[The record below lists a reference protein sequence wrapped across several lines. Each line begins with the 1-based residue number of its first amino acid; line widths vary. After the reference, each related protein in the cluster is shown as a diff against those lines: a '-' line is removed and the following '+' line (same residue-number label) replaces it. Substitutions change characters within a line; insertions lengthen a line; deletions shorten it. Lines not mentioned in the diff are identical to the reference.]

1 MHGFRKLKLPDEG
14 EAIKVVDGRL
24 CVPDIPIIPFIEGDG
39 IGSDVWRA
47 ARRVIDTA
55 VEVAY
60 DDTRRIAWCEI
71 FAGEKALNL
80 YGELLPED
88 TLRAIE
94 QFIVAIKGPLTTPS
108 FGGHRSLNVTLRQEL
123 DLYACVRPIK
133 WIEGIPSPVKHP
145 EKIDMV
151 IFREAT
157 EDVYAG
163 IEWEMGSDGAR
174 RVIQFLR
181 EEFGVSLPEDAGIG
195 IKPISERATKRLMR
209 KAIKYALENGRR
221 SITIV
226 HKGNIMKF
234 TEGAFARWAY
244 EVALNEFGEHV
255 VTQRDIESS
264 SGQSV
269 DGKLI
274 IKDVLADN
282 MFQQVLT
289 RPEEYDVIVLPNLN
303 GDYLS
308 DACAAQI
315 GGVGIAPGANF
326 GDYHAL
332 FEPTHGSAPKYAG
345 KDIANPSSM
354 ILCGAMMLQ
363 YIGWKEAA
371 DLIYDALSFTI
382 KSRKVTQDLA
392 RHIDGSVQVL
402 RCSEFAEEVATCIRE
417 RHRIANS
424 A

>member
-1 MHGFRKLKLPDEG
+1 VHGFQKIRLPDEG
-14 EAIKVVDGRL
+14 EAIKVVDGKL

-47 ARRVIDTA
+47 ARLVIDAA
-55 VEVAY
+55 VKVAY
-60 DDTRRIAWCEI
+60 DGERRIAWCEV

-80 YGELLPED
+80 YGELLPQD

-94 QFIVAIKGPLTTPS
+94 QFIVAIKGPLTTPP

-133 WIEGIPSPVKHP
+133 WIEGVPSPVKHP
-145 EKIDMV
+145 ERLDVV

-181 EEFGVSLPEDAGIG
+181 EEFGIILPEDAGIG

-234 TEGAFARWAY
+234 TEGAFAQWAY
-244 EVALNEFGEHV
+244 EVALDEFGEHV
-255 VTQRDIESS
+255 VTQRDVSRAPEQNIT
-264 SGQSV
+264 
-269 DGKLI
+269 GKLI

-289 RPEEYDVIVLPNLN
+289 RPEDYDVIVLPNLN

-308 DACAAQI
+308 DACAAQV
-315 GGVGIAPGANF
+315 GGIGIAPGANL

-354 ILCGAMMLQ
+354 ILCGAMMLR
-363 YIGWKEAA
+363 YIGWGEAA

-392 RHIDGSVQVL
+392 RHIDGDVQVL
-402 RCSEFAEEVATCIRE
+402 TCSEFAAELVECIQSR
-417 RHRIANS
+417 RCSTGA